1 MIIVTASFTPL
12 ILDNLVTAILL
23 LDEGL
28 TIRYVNPAAEQ
39 LLSFSKRRL
48 NNARFPDLL
57 QHSSLDLGLIQDT
70 LQSGQGLADSDVTFV
85 IDGRHYTLEV
95 NASPLSWQKE
105 LLILLELKPIDQ
117 QRRISQELSQH
128 AQQQAAKELVRGGL
142 AHEIKNPT
150 RRAAGSRTAAGKNA
164 TGSQLHRIY
173 PDDYRAGR
181 SAT

>member
-85 IDGRHYTLEV
+85 IDGRHYTL
-95 NASPLSWQKE
+95 
-105 LLILLELKPIDQ
+105 
-117 QRRISQELSQH
+117 R
-128 AQQQAAKELVRGGL
+128 
-142 AHEIKNPT
+142 
-150 RRAAGSRTAAGKNA
+150 
-164 TGSQLHRIY
+164 
-173 PDDYRAGR
+173 
-181 SAT
+181 